1 MFHRRRKQR
10 CARGYETNDQCLALC
25 QVAPGQEVKIRE
37 MERLH
42 PPYRGHLQ
50 AYGLLPGRCIRV
62 ITQSP
67 VTIIQVEQMELAF
80 EKSVAE
86 GILVEPMKEQHT

>member
-1 MFHRRRKQR
+1 MFHHRKRQR
-10 CARGYETNDQCLALC
+10 CARGYEANDHCLALC
-25 QVAPGQEVKIRE
+25 QVAPGREVKIRE

-42 PPYRGHLQ
+42 PPFRRHLH
-50 AYGLLPGRCIRV
+50 AYGLLPGRCVRV
-62 ITQSP
+62 ITQQP

-86 GILVEPMKEQHT
+86 GILVELVNE